1 MSSPNR
7 KEAVKMRRI
16 GIATLGMAVAFALIG
31 FVPVEA
37 FAADPHVAIHTG
49 GVREAVTTV
58 SPGDEVTW
66 INVSGAHVVRVVFD
80 NGATG
85 APEGTGL
92 FTSSAS
98 LTFTRP
104 GVYAYTAYVGS
115 QALTHRGKIVVK

>member
-1 MSSPNR
+1 
-7 KEAVKMRRI
+7 MRRI
-16 GIATLGMAVAFALIG
+16 AALGMALAVGSVTLIG
-31 FVPVEA
+31 LHPVEA
-37 FAADPHVAIHTG
+37 IASGDPHVAIHTG

-58 SPGDEVTW
+58 SPGDQVTW

-80 NGATG
+80 NSAAG